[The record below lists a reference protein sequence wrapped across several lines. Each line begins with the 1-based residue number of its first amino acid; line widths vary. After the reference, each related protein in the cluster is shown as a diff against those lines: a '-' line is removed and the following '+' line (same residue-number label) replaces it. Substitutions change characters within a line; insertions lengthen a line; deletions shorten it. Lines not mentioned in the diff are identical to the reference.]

1 MDPGRLKSL
10 PLFEGVSDEELSHI
24 APFVDETSVS
34 EGTHLVD
41 EGDYSYQF
49 MAIEDGTAAVVRGGE
64 KLADLGPGDF
74 FGEMGLLEDARRS
87 ATVTATSPLR
97 VVVMT
102 AQAFRHTARELPGVA
117 AKLSAAIE
125 ERGRHLEP
133 A

>member
-1 MDPGRLKSL
+1 MDPDRLKSF

-49 MAIEDGTAAVVRGGE
+49 MAIEDGTAEVVRGGE

-74 FGEMGLLEDARRS
+74 FGEMGLLEKDRRNASVIATSDLRVITMTGWDLKRLEKAAPEVAQRIRGTLDARRES
-87 ATVTATSPLR
+87 SR
-97 VVVMT
+97 
-102 AQAFRHTARELPGVA
+102 
-117 AKLSAAIE
+117 
-125 ERGRHLEP
+125 
-133 A
+133 

>member
-49 MAIEDGTAAVVRGGE
+49 MAIEDGTAEVVRGGE

-74 FGEMGLLEDARRS
+74 FGEMGLLEKDRRNASVIATSDLRAITMTGWDLKRLEKAAPEVAQRIRSTLDARREN
-87 ATVTATSPLR
+87 A
-97 VVVMT
+97 
-102 AQAFRHTARELPGVA
+102 
-117 AKLSAAIE
+117 
-125 ERGRHLEP
+125 
-133 A
+133 